1 MEWNAV
7 ITPAADRPE
16 PCLRVLAD
24 ADDALLGETDPI
36 YIRANSEGAYAVN
49 RAGILVVPAD
59 NTVVKAVVLN
69 CRNDNSFSVAAG
81 HSLHIV
87 RGALGS
93 GGAGRQHASGVQW
106 RSASANLEFACAG
119 FHLLLAA

>member
-1 MEWNAV
+1 MPAFTLMEWNAV

-24 ADDALLGETDPI
+24 ANDALLGETDPI

-49 RAGILVVPAD
+49 RTGILVVPSD
-59 NTVVKAVVLN
+59 NTVVKAIVLN

-81 HSLHIV
+81 PFAAHHSRRA
-87 RGALGS
+87 RGC
-93 GGAGRQHASGVQW
+93 GRC
-106 RSASANLEFACAG
+106 R
-119 FHLLLAA
+119 